1 MQKALFVCIFFVNIC
16 VAQIAD
22 FNHINFSK
30 ADDIAKSYR
39 SKNLLNLNEIT
50 FNITKDLETDL
61 EKLRA
66 IYVWICNNIAND
78 FGLYT
83 KNKRKRER
91 FQKDSIRLHEWNSEF
106 KTLLFKR
113 LLKKKKTIC
122 TGYAYLLK
130 EMCKIVG
137 IEAKIVNGFGRTS
150 TVDFSTLTEANH
162 SWNMVKIDEKWYV
175 CDPTWATGIS
185 FPEEGRFDF
194 QFNEGYFLT
203 TPQLFFKNHFPMVK
217 EFSLLKGKTPTLQEF
232 IEMPLLYGE
241 AYNFLESHI
250 SPNKMYQEIKQNDV
264 FTFEYQLKKNI
275 IINDLKLISSTGN
288 NDRTLKP
295 EINLQDKKLAITY
308 QFKHKGFYD
317 VHLYHQQKIIA
328 TYTFNVTD

>member
-295 EINLQDKKLAITY
+295 EINLQNKKLAITY

-317 VHLYHQQKIIA
+317 VHLYHQKKIIA

>member
-288 NDRTLKP
+288 NDKTLKP
-295 EINLQDKKLAITY
+295 EINLQNKKLAITY

>member
-50 FNITKDLETDL
+50 FNITKDLETDV

-91 FQKDSIRLHEWNSEF
+91 FQKDFIRLHEWNSEF

-162 SWNMVKIDEKWYV
+162 SWNMVKINEKWYV

-217 EFSLLKGKTPTLQEF
+217 EFSLLKSKTPTLQEF
-232 IEMPLLYGE
+232 IEMTLLYGE

-250 SPNKMYQEIKQNDV
+250 SPNKMHQEIKQNDV

-275 IINDLKLISSTGN
+275 TINDLKLISSTGN

-295 EINLQDKKLAITY
+295 EINLQDKKLAISY

>member
-50 FNITKDLETDL
+50 FNITKDLETDV

-162 SWNMVKIDEKWYV
+162 SWNMVKINEKWYV

-217 EFSLLKGKTPTLQEF
+217 EFSLLKSKTPTLQEF
-232 IEMPLLYGE
+232 IEMTLLYGE

-250 SPNKMYQEIKQNDV
+250 SPNKMHQEIKQNDV

-275 IINDLKLISSTGN
+275 TINDLKLISSTGN

-295 EINLQDKKLAITY
+295 EINLQDKKLAISY

>member
-16 VAQIAD
+16 FAQKAD
-22 FNHINFSK
+22 FNNINFSK
-30 ADDIAKSYR
+30 ADGIAKSYR

-50 FNITKDLETDL
+50 FNITKDLETDV
-61 EKLRA
+61 EKLRS

-83 KNKRKRER
+83 KNKRKRKR
-91 FQKDSIRLHEWNSEF
+91 FQKDFIRLHEWNSEF

-113 LLKKKKTIC
+113 LLKRKKTIC

-130 EMCKIVG
+130 EMCTIVG

-150 TVDFSTLTEANH
+150 TVDFTTLTEANH
-162 SWNMVKIDEKWYV
+162 SWNVVKINGKWYL

-185 FPEEGRFDF
+185 FPEEGRFYF

-203 TPQLFFKNHFPMVK
+203 APQLFFKNHFPIEK
-217 EFSLLKGKTPTLQEF
+217 EFSLLKDKTPTLQEF

-241 AYNFLESHI
+241 AYNFLEAHLY
-250 SPNKMYQEIKQNDV
+250 PTKMHQEIKQNDV
-264 FTFEYQLKKNI
+264 FTFEYQLKKEI
-275 IINDLKLISSTGN
+275 KVDELKLVISSGSN
-288 NDRTLKP
+288 ERTVQP
-295 EINLQDKKLAITY
+295 EINLQDKKLAITH
-308 QFKHKGFYD
+308 QFKNRGFYD

-328 TYTFNVTD
+328 TYTFEISK

>member
-1 MQKALFVCIFFVNIC
+1 MQKALFVSVFFVNFC
-16 VAQIAD
+16 FAQKAD
-22 FNHINFSK
+22 FNNINFSK
-30 ADDIAKSYR
+30 ADYIAKSYR

-50 FNITKDLETDL
+50 FNITKDLETDV

-78 FGLYT
+78 FGLYV
-83 KNKRKRER
+83 KNKRKRKR
-91 FQKDSIRLHEWNSEF
+91 FQEDSIRLREWNSEF

-150 TVDFSTLTEANH
+150 DVDFTTLTEANH
-162 SWNMVKIDEKWYV
+162 SWNVVKINGKWYL

-203 TPQLFFKNHFPMVK
+203 QPQLFFKNHFPIDK
-217 EFSLLKGKTPTLQEF
+217 EFSLLDENTPTLQEF
-232 IEMPLLYGE
+232 TEMPLLYGE

-250 SPNKMYQEIKQNDV
+250 SPTKMHQEIKQNDV
-264 FTFEYQLKKNI
+264 FTFEYQLKKDI
-275 IINDLKLISSTGN
+275 KIEDLKLIISSGN
-288 NDRTLKP
+288 NERTVQP
-295 EINLQDKKLAITY
+295 EINLQNKKLAITY
-308 QFKHKGFYD
+308 QFKNSGFYD

-328 TYTFNVTD
+328 TYTFEISK

>member
-295 EINLQDKKLAITY
+295 EINLQNKKLAITY